1 MRIACPL
8 ALALVLGGCAPQPL
22 HRPLPAACEPSH
34 TLFVV
39 SHGWHTGIVVN
50 RMDLL
55 NLLPVLAPELG
66 QQEYVEIGWGEERYY
81 QDAEPT
87 SGMGLRALLWPNAS
101 VLQVVPFGNPPR
113 RYFPQ
118 SDVVEVR
125 VDEAG
130 YRAALAFM
138 AATFTRTPEGGVIR
152 LGPSLYGN
160 GRFYRAEGSFH
171 AFNTC
176 NTWVARA
183 IEKTG
188 FPISGSTTLTA
199 GGVVS
204 QLRDAG
210 DGGGRCIAVR

>member
-1 MRIACPL
+1 MA
-8 ALALVLGGCAPQPL
+8 
-22 HRPLPAACEPSH
+22 AACDPSH

-39 SHGWHTGIVVN
+39 GHGWHSGIVVK

-66 QQEYVEIGWGEERYY
+66 QQEYIEIGWGEERYY

-101 VLQVVPFGNPPR
+101 VLQVVPFGTPLR
-113 RYFPQ
+113 RYFPN
-118 SDVVEVR
+118 SEVVEVR

-138 AATFTRTPEGGVIR
+138 AATFTRTPEGDVIR

-183 IEKTG
+183 IENTG
-188 FPISGSTTLTA
+188 FPISGSTLTA
-199 GGVVS
+199 GGLLS
-204 QLRDAG
+204 QLRDAAEG
-210 DGGGRCIAVR
+210 QARCASVR